1 MKYRISLP
9 GPAERR
15 SGSGWRA
22 ALRLL
27 LLGCLLAGVSSEGRT
42 QPQIA
47 AYAEASVRPA
57 AAEVGEPVV
66 LSVEVRS
73 GTADYLPVKAGDLQ
87 PAGWEVREA
96 LRWEIPAPQGQRRWH
111 YELTLVS
118 WQPGKQSIPPLAFG
132 GARTEPLQVQVIR
145 PPGEELVLSRPG
157 PGSGWRERLFSFW
170 AWGGAVL
177 GMALGCLAAAAHRRL
192 KLKKQR
198 DNLPR
203 AAARLSL
210 RLERIKELSGGQ
222 GRAEAE
228 EAVRLYWK
236 DRLADGR
243 ENATLRELAQL
254 VPGEWRELLLQ
265 LEDCKYN
272 PDSAEAGGLNRWLER
287 VLDVLKRE

>member
-1 MKYRISLP
+1 MRCVSLS

-15 SGSGWRA
+15 SGSGWRTA
-22 ALRLL
+22 FRLIL
-27 LLGCLLAGVSSEGRT
+27 LWCLLAGFSSEVSALT
-42 QPQIA
+42 QDDTA
-47 AYAEASVRPA
+47 AASVRPA
-57 AAEVGEPVV
+57 AAEIGVPVV
-66 LSVEVRS
+66 LSVDVCS
-73 GTADYLPVKAGDLQ
+73 AAADYQPVKAGDLR
-87 PAGWEVREA
+87 PEGWEVREA

-111 YELTLVS
+111 YELTLVR

-132 GARTEPLQVQVIR
+132 SARTEPLQVQVIR
-145 PPGEELVLSRPG
+145 PPGEEMAFSRPG
-157 PGSGWRERLFSFW
+157 PGSGCRERLFSFW

-198 DNLPR
+198 DNLPQA

-236 DRLADGR
+236 DILADGR
-243 ENATLRELAQL
+243 RNATLRELAQL

-265 LEDCKYN
+265 LEACKYN
-272 PDSAEAGGLNRWLER
+272 PDSAEAGGLDRWLDR